1 MRIHPENAELS
12 QLCLRWCIGIANVSS
27 EIKPVPLPRSP
38 AFLYLG
44 SFVSELDQAS
54 LSFQIPVSSVKTF
67 TGYVLDSSGVLTQLV
82 CYGAQGQGTRVTVL
96 SGLAFI
102 SVLHDLV
109 DGALNWKSRVRGLW
123 KIFAAD
129 TEVRIGKEW
138 LSGFQGLVL

>member
-1 MRIHPENAELS
+1 MRIHPENAELF

-27 EIKPVPLPRSP
+27 EIKPVPLPSSP

-67 TGYVLDSSGVLTQLV
+67 TGYVLDSSGVL
-82 CYGAQGQGTRVTVL
+82 
-96 SGLAFI
+96 
-102 SVLHDLV
+102 HDLV
-109 DGALNWKSRVRGLW
+109 DGALNWKSRVHGLW

-129 TEVRIGKEW
+129 TETDIGSKARYVTSCYFWTVISFRCVEKNMF
-138 LSGFQGLVL
+138 SICFF